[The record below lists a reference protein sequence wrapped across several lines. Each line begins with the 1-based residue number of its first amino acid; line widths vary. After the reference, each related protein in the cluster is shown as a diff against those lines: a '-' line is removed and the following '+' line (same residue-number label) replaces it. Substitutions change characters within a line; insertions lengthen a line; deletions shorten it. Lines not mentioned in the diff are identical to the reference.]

1 MPDAVVQA
9 RPSTAGSTVS
19 RDTTAALRPDAKEE
33 IWSTMLSSVSATK
46 AIPLKNV
53 FILGGGATGAQE
65 FVESLMRVQG
75 AEKKR
80 ARQRKHTQAPLT
92 TELALGYTYLDIE
105 EAEHEDILTRLGL
118 YTLPAPAPSYEP
130 ILAQAVAASP
140 IPDNLLLILL
150 DWATPWTWLSE
161 IRKWVRTLKRVT
173 SRIRESDALAEEAM
187 DKLME
192 DWEMRIRNY
201 TENATA
207 TATSEAAVSDVSLP
221 LSSGQFDDP
230 LGLPLMVV
238 CHNADKTESIAR
250 EANFKDEQFDFI
262 QQYLR
267 TVLLK
272 HGAGLHYTTPF
283 LTETTSALFNAIQ
296 SAFSLPTAAPTP
308 KANVIA
314 RDAVIIPFGWDSW
327 GKIRVLREGFD
338 VEGVHA
344 GWAVDLKEDSNDTEA
359 SAIEVY
365 EDVIKDPKQASSAV
379 LALGASDSITHCAAE
394 QDFLTEQLKI
404 LEKKASESK
413 EAPSSASQM
422 SASSNFSYTNSAL
435 GPVSF
440 NVGGIQVD
448 ADDVDERLRRLKDR
462 KSIKPSSSDVTLDGI
477 DGGKAQTEVLQNFFN
492 SLLTK
497 KANKPTTSGGS
508 PSRSS
513 SKDVPPRSSR
523 SDTEAR

>member
-1 MPDAVVQA
+1 MPDAAMLA

-19 RDTTAALRPDAKEE
+19 RATTTASRSDAKEE

-75 AEKKR
+75 AEKKS

-105 EAEHEDILTRLGL
+105 DAEHEDILTRLGL
-118 YTLPAPAPSYEP
+118 YSLPAPAPSYEP

-140 IPDNLLLILL
+140 ISDNLLLILL

-161 IRKWVRTLKRVT
+161 IRQWVQTLKRVT
-173 SRIRESDALAEEAM
+173 GRIRESDALAEEAM
-187 DKLME
+187 DRLIE

-201 TENATA
+201 TENARAT
-207 TATSEAAVSDVSLP
+207 TATSEAAVSDVALP

-283 LTETTSALFNAIQ
+283 LTETTSTLFNAIQ
-296 SAFSLPTAAPTP
+296 SAFSLPTAAPAP

-314 RDAVIIPFGWDSW
+314 RDAVVIPFGWDSW

-338 VEGVHA
+338 LEGVHA
-344 GWAVDLKEDSNDTEA
+344 GWAIDLKEDRNDTEA
-359 SAIEVY
+359 GAIEIY

-379 LALGASDSITHCAAE
+379 LALGTSDSITHCAAE

-422 SASSNFSYTNSAL
+422 SASSNVSYTTAL
-435 GPVSF
+435 GSVSF

-462 KSIKPSSSDVTLDGI
+462 KSLKPSSSEVTLDGI
-477 DGGKAQTEVLQNFFN
+477 DGSKAQTEVLQNFFN

-508 PSRSS
+508 PARSS

-523 SDTEAR
+523 SDKEAR